1 MFHLKSSYFWI
12 LLIVISST
20 SINLQGQQK
29 SKPNIL
35 FIFADDQNFNTI
47 NALGGYEVI
56 TPNLD
61 QLSTNGVSF
70 SNSFN
75 MGGWGGAV
83 CIASRT
89 MLLTGKYIWNAKKAN
104 QLMAKNS
111 YKTPVWSE
119 LMDGYDT
126 YMTGKWHIKKPAE
139 EVFKN
144 TTHVRP
150 GMPNQTATGYNRP
163 LHKNDTLWKPWD
175 TSKEGF
181 WKGEKHWS
189 EVLADDATNF
199 IHEASK
205 KDTPFFMYL
214 AFNAPHDPRQSPKEY
229 VDMYSLENISIPE
242 NFLTE
247 YPYNEAMGAGR
258 KLRDEQLAPFPRNEY
273 AVKVNRQEYYASI
286 THMDA
291 QIGKIIKALEESGK
305 LESTYIIFAA
315 DHGLAVGQHGLMGKQ
330 SMYDH
335 SIRAP
340 LIILGPEIPKNK
352 KVNADVYI
360 QDIMPTVLE
369 LANVKKPEFVEFHSF
384 LDLAK
389 LRQSES
395 NYTSIYGCYMKT
407 QRMIRSNG
415 YKLIVYP
422 TAKKMRLFNLEND
435 PNEMYD
441 LAEKPEYQSLKL
453 KLFQELLTLQEDM
466 NDPLNLENYF
476 LN

>member
-1 MFHLKSSYFWI
+1 MR
-12 LLIVISST
+12 
-20 SINLQGQQK
+20 
-29 SKPNIL
+29 
-35 FIFADDQNFNTI
+35 A
-47 NALGGYEVI
+47 
-56 TPNLD
+56 
-61 QLSTNGVSF
+61 
-70 SNSFN
+70 
-75 MGGWGGAV
+75 
-83 CIASRT
+83 
-89 MLLTGKYIWNAKKAN
+89 
-104 QLMAKNS
+104 
-111 YKTPVWSE
+111 
-119 LMDGYDT
+119 
-126 YMTGKWHIKKPAE
+126 AE